1 MGRHSV
7 INFRDSPSLMYFTLC
22 IPTMDRFEDFLQ
34 YNILNYLSNPLINE
48 IIICDENGND
58 IKYLAQMLSN
68 YDLVDLNAENK
79 LRLYLNKQRLG
90 PFLNKIQCCKLA
102 KNEWIALIDSDN
114 YANEEYF
121 ITAKDYLTKTKI
133 DNSCNCIISPSESD
147 PIFNFDELKGKILS
161 KQNLNLYK
169 DKKFQLEILMNTGNF
184 IINKNLIN
192 IIDIN
197 KDSKLIPYISTCDV
211 IYFNTLLFEQTDLNI
226 HVVENLKYSHVVHDG
241 SIYKQQSRYFK
252 DTEHLVHD
260 RFRNLT

>member
-1 MGRHSV
+1 
-7 INFRDSPSLMYFTLC
+7 MYFTLC

-58 IKYLAQMLSN
+58 IKDLAQMLSN

-90 PFLNKIQCCKLA
+90 PFLNKIQCCKFA

-121 ITAKDYLTKTKI
+121 INAKEYLTKTKI
-133 DNSCNCIISPSESD
+133 DNSCNCIICPSESS

-161 KQNLNLYK
+161 KENLNLYK
-169 DKKFQLEILMNTGNF
+169 DKKFKLEILMNTGNF

-192 IIDIN
+192 TIDIN

-211 IYFNTLLFEQTDLNI
+211 IYFITLLFEQTDLNI
-226 HVVENLKYSHVVHDG
+226 HVVENLKYSHVVHAG

-252 DTEHLVHD
+252 DEEYLVHE

>member
-58 IKYLAQMLSN
+58 IKNLAQMLSN
-68 YDLVDLNAENK
+68 YELVDLNAENK

-121 ITAKDYLTKTKI
+121 INAKDYLTKTKI

-252 DTEHLVHD
+252 DTEYLVHE
-260 RFRNLT
+260 RFRNLS